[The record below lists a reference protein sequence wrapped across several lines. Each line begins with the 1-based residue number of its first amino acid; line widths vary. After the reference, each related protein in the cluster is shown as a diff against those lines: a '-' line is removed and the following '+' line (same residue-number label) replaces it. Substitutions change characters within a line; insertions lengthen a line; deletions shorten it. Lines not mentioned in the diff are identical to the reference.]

1 MMIGRK
7 LVGSALLAMILGA
20 LGGALSG
27 CAGDA
32 DQPSRETISAPRK
45 GGGLTD
51 TAGEKM
57 KTKTAPASK
66 PGGGGE

>member
-1 MMIGRK
+1 MIGPK
-7 LVGSALLAMILGA
+7 LKGCALLSITLLV
-20 LGGALSG
+20 LGGVLPG

-32 DQPSRETISAPRK
+32 DQPGRETISAPRQ

-51 TAGEKM
+51 VAGEKM

-66 PGGGGE
+66 PGGGAP